1 MQQTVLILMGTT
13 SKGLLSYT
21 PYSQGPDINQLHQ
34 LHKQLKEIG

>member
-1 MQQTVLILMGTT
+1 MQQTAFNFNGNYL
-13 SKGLLSYT
+13 KGLLSYT